1 VRYLKQQL
9 ERRAPNALIVQKE
22 KLLQERY
29 RRLKRQNAEL
39 EASLFP
45 AEEAQIVIEMLLEA
59 IDKSTKALHSRKL
72 SDELADMN
80 EPVVVRARL
89 KEPVRACRQDVYDRL
104 QGTGEK

>member
-1 VRYLKQQL
+1 M
-9 ERRAPNALIVQKE
+9 QKE

-39 EASLFP
+39 GASLFP

-59 IDKSTKALHSRKL
+59 IDKSTKVLHSRKL

-80 EPVVVRARL
+80 EPVVVRA
-89 KEPVRACRQDVYDRL
+89 PVRIS
-104 QGTGEK
+104 

>member
-1 VRYLKQQL
+1 M
-9 ERRAPNALIVQKE
+9 
-22 KLLQERY
+22 
-29 RRLKRQNAEL
+29 

-80 EPVVVRARL
+80 EPVVVRA
-89 KEPVRACRQDVYDRL
+89 PVRISSIAN
-104 QGTGEK
+104 

>member
-1 VRYLKQQL
+1 
-9 ERRAPNALIVQKE
+9 VQKE

-29 RRLKRQNAEL
+29 RRLKRQNAAL

-80 EPVVVRARL
+80 EPVVVRA
-89 KEPVRACRQDVYDRL
+89 PVRISSIAN
-104 QGTGEK
+104 